1 MGGLPSMGIWLGG
14 GLGRGCAG
22 RGCRRRA
29 DDGGRDLVVAAA
41 VDGVSL
47 ALRVEPLPEARP

>member
-1 MGGLPSMGIWLGG
+1 MGGLLSMVIWLGG

-22 RGCRRRA
+22 RGCRRRTE
-29 DDGGRDLVVAAA
+29 DGGRDLVVAAA

-47 ALRVEPLPEARP
+47 A